1 MPNPSEGMETEPL
14 RCDGQ
19 KDMRKVLREAHRIVH
34 GESHP
39 RQHDKLANLML
50 DFLGVTN
57 LEQTLTQPLDGS
69 SKRGTHTTGKRI
81 KPDSNSCSSLKSW
94 REKI

>member
-1 MPNPSEGMETEPL
+1 MRETDSL

-19 KDMRKVLREAHRIVH
+19 KGMRKVLREAHRIVH

-50 DFLGVTN
+50 DFLGSN
-57 LEQTLTQPLDGS
+57 QPRADFDSALRWEQ
-69 SKRGTHTTGKRI
+69 
-81 KPDSNSCSSLKSW
+81 
-94 REKI
+94 

>member
-1 MPNPSEGMETEPL
+1 METDSL
-14 RCDGQ
+14 KCDGQ
-19 KDMRKVLREAHRIVH
+19 KGMRKVLREAHKIVH
-34 GESHP
+34 GVSHP

-69 SKRGTHTTGKRI
+69 SRTGTHITGKCI
-81 KPDSNSCSSLKSW
+81 KPDSNSCSSLKYG